1 MNKLSIVL
9 IEKSSYWHLSVWK
22 RNVFLPV
29 LLNEKKYG
37 KLNPEELISSIFAD
51 IQYNYPQYIKNTVWY
66 ICLDPKNV
74 IIKEWKFPF
83 SSAGK
88 IKKAVNIMLDAEMP
102 QASLFTHTTIINK
115 KEKNE
120 KETTA
125 YTLSCLTSFLTF
137 WYSLLDQYDAAKTK
151 ITFLPFP
158 YILGQNYTEEKIYL
172 ALYDETFFSFSYKE
186 KSIKKIRYI
195 QLVKGEQNNTYVNAA
210 INFILPKTEQS
221 EFIILDDKKQELKEY
236 INKDIKYTS
245 YRAIPKFQF
254 LSNLLKKCKML
265 KRKSTFKQTI
275 LGDEHIIAY
284 NLLLA
289 FNTYPLFFVHK
300 NTTTITYKNSL
311 FDKLLNPNFVPYY
324 LIIFCIILGLNALA
338 VNLMNIKHENEVY
351 LTEIQNSYKKAVPS
365 APYFSNFKQLKS
377 VIINKISPEL
387 TVRQQNT
394 PLSVLELISELL
406 PDKQK
411 IILTS
416 FSMNKNG
423 VSINASTVDYEELDN
438 ITNVL
443 KKSSNISNVK
453 VTNASIIKGQNVF
466 PINFELTFNIG
477 E

>member
-1 MNKLSIVL
+1 
-9 IEKSSYWHLSVWK
+9 
-22 RNVFLPV
+22 
-29 LLNEKKYG
+29 
-37 KLNPEELISSIFAD
+37 
-51 IQYNYPQYIKNTVWY
+51 
-66 ICLDPKNV
+66 
-74 IIKEWKFPF
+74 
-83 SSAGK
+83 
-88 IKKAVNIMLDAEMP
+88 
-102 QASLFTHTTIINK
+102 
-115 KEKNE
+115 
-120 KETTA
+120 
-125 YTLSCLTSFLTF
+125 
-137 WYSLLDQYDAAKTK
+137 
-151 ITFLPFP
+151 
-158 YILGQNYTEEKIYL
+158 
-172 ALYDETFFSFSYKE
+172 
-186 KSIKKIRYI
+186 
-195 QLVKGEQNNTYVNAA
+195 
-210 INFILPKTEQS
+210 
-221 EFIILDDKKQELKEY
+221 
-236 INKDIKYTS
+236 
-245 YRAIPKFQF
+245 
-254 LSNLLKKCKML
+254 ML